1 MVSLAVTALLAALAA
16 PQTLVSLAEHVPGIA
31 QDLRYAG
38 PDNFLGHSAPGCAD
52 VRIWMDTYVY
62 VHLCSSM
69 SI

>member
-1 MVSLAVTALLAALAA
+1 M
-16 PQTLVSLAEHVPGIA
+16 VPGIA